1 MKLATLDFETD
12 PFLAGRLPL
21 AFDAGFYDGETH
33 KEIWHPDCANL
44 MLDYI
49 ETLEEPH
56 IIFAHNGGKFDFFFF
71 MKRILDPNAPVQM
84 KIVNG
89 RILEFKIG
97 IHTFRDSY
105 AIIPLPLRTFEKDDI
120 DYEKLEKEVRE
131 THKEEIQKYR
141 RQDCKGLYDVVARFR
156 ERFGD
161 ALTIGSAAQTEL
173 KKFHP
178 YKPVKDQ
185 FDSKFRP
192 YFYGGRVQCF
202 EGGDIQ
208 AKGVMV
214 DVNSMY
220 PSCMRNA
227 RHPISSAHSVGS
239 RITPNTMFARVI
251 ARNYGALPFRDDDT
265 GNLTFD
271 KPYGE
276 FFATIHEI
284 EAGIET
290 GTCEII
296 KVLASYDFEETT
308 SFKDFVDYWYGLR
321 VAAQKAMYVPGTKVI
336 ADIIAYIDYQLI
348 KLILNSAYGKFA
360 MDSRDFCDA
369 IILSIDGDIPMPLC
383 QCQADRCECK
393 TFNLCED
400 ESGVPSYG
408 WRLAHGCMDYNIW
421 EKRIDR
427 PYFLNVA
434 TAASITGAARATLLR
449 GLASADRPFY
459 CDTDSIFCE
468 RFRGDV
474 DEFRLGAWKH
484 EGTFDRIAIGGK
496 KMYAVFKDGERVK
509 QASKGGKLTA
519 EEIVSVSR
527 GTIVHTVNQAPAFKL
542 DGNHV
547 FVSRGIKA
555 TLPKEYGKVGKIELE
570 SV

>member
-12 PFLAGRLPL
+12 PFLAGRLPK

-33 KEIWHPDCANL
+33 KEIWHENCAGL

-49 ETLEEPH
+49 ESLEEPH

-71 MKRILDPNAPVQM
+71 MKRLLDPNRPVPL

-120 DYEKLEKEVRE
+120 DYGKLESEVRE
-131 THKEEIQKYR
+131 THKDEIQKYR
-141 RQDCKGLYDVVARFR
+141 RQDCKGLYDVVSRFR

-178 YKPVKDQ
+178 YKPVKEQ
-185 FDSKFRP
+185 FDNKFRP
-192 YFYGGRVQCF
+192 FFYGGRVQCF
-202 EGGDIQ
+202 EGGDII
-208 AKGVMV
+208 ANGEMV

-220 PSCMRNA
+220 SGAMRNM
-227 RHPISSAHSVGS
+227 RHPISASHSVGS
-239 RITPNTMFARVI
+239 RITSNTMFARVI
-251 ARNYGALPFRDDDT
+251 ARNWGALPFRDIET

-290 GTCEII
+290 GTCEIV
-296 KVLASYDFEETT
+296 KVLASYDFEETIK
-308 SFKDFVDYWYGLR
+308 FDGFVDHWYGLR
-321 VAAQKAMYVPGTKVI
+321 VAANRNKKNDPVA
-336 ADIIAYIDYQLI
+336 AIDYQLF

-369 IILSIDGDIPMPLC
+369 IILPIDGDIPMPLC

-393 TFNLCED
+393 TLNLCED
-400 ESGVPSYG
+400 DSGVPSYG

-449 GLASADRPFY
+449 GLASSTRPFY

-468 RFRGDV
+468 HFAGDI

-496 KMYAVFKDGERVK
+496 KMYAVFKDGMRVK

-519 EEIVSVSR
+519 DEIVSVSR
-527 GTIVHTVNQAPAFKL
+527 GTIVQTVNQAPAFKL

-555 TLPKEYGKVGKIELE
+555 TLPKQYGRVGKVEMEG
-570 SV
+570 V